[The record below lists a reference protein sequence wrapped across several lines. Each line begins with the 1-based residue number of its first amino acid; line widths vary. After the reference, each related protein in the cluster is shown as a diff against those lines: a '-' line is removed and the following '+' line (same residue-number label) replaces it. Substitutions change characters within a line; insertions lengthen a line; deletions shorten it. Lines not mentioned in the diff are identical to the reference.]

1 MSWWRPTMRVL
12 KFKVNQQK
20 LEKDP
25 SCDFSDIIQGSKNY
39 LCCDFVFDKNLQKY
53 RKVACFINDRSVEY
67 VPIINDRCFV
77 PDSVAQGDV
86 INFFI
91 TFVDK
96 EEQFD
101 TNQIYVRQVT
111 SQWKH

>member
-1 MSWWRPTMRVL
+1 MSWWRPKMRVL
-12 KFKVNQQK
+12 KFKMNQQK

-25 SCDFSDIIQGSKNY
+25 SCDFQNIIQGSKKY
-39 LCCDFVFDKNLQKY
+39 LCCCFSFDEDLQNY
-53 RKVACFINDRSVEY
+53 RKVACFIKEKAIEY

-77 PDSVAQGDV
+77 PDSIAQSDV

-91 TFVDK
+91 TFVDG
-96 EEQFD
+96 EEKFE

-111 SQWKH
+111 MQWKH

>member
-1 MSWWRPTMRVL
+1 MRVL

-25 SCDFSDIIQGSKNY
+25 SCDFQNIIQGSKKY
-39 LCCDFVFDKNLQKY
+39 LCCDFVFDESLQKY
-53 RKVACFINDRSVEY
+53 RKVACFVKDRSVEY

-77 PDSVAQGDV
+77 PDSVAQEDV

-111 SQWKH
+111 IQWKH